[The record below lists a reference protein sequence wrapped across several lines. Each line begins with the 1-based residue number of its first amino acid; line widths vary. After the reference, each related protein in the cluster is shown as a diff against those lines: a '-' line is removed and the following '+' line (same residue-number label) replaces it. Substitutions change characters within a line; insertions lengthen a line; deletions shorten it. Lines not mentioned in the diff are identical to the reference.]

1 MSDIKKYDKLV
12 RDKIPKI
19 IEKTGKICRF
29 KIADKEEYRAKLVEK
44 LLEEAL
50 EFVENP
56 CVDELADV
64 QQIIDSLQVEYG
76 WSQLKA
82 VVDYK
87 KITRGG
93 FREKIILEEVE
104 G

>member
-1 MSDIKKYDKLV
+1 M
-12 RDKIPKI
+12 
-19 IEKTGKICRF
+19 
-29 KIADKEEYRAKLVEK
+29 AD
-44 LLEEAL
+44 
-50 EFVENP
+50 
-56 CVDELADV
+56 D

-82 VVDYK
+82 AVDYK

-104 G
+104 E